1 MKFQV
6 RVLSGLRPDKKLFRD
21 AEQIAMLQYARSNT
35 IDSEWRREGEVRE
48 LVCATCLHAL
58 ASTTGHCA
66 LTFTEFI
73 KVGGDHLSLTIRFV

>member
-35 IDSEWRREGEVRE
+35 IDSEWRREGERIG
-48 LVCATCLHAL
+48 LCNLSSRPRFDDRTLCTHLH
-58 ASTTGHCA
+58 
-66 LTFTEFI
+66 
-73 KVGGDHLSLTIRFV
+73 

>member
-48 LVCATCLHAL
+48 FGLCNLSSRPRFDDMTLCTHLH
-58 ASTTGHCA
+58 
-66 LTFTEFI
+66 
-73 KVGGDHLSLTIRFV
+73 